1 MRHNSATQPDEDD
14 YRQRL
19 LDGMAAAIIE
29 KGYAETTIADIVRHA
44 RVSKRTF
51 YEYFPDKQS
60 CLLACYTDNHSRVI
74 RAIKSRSP
82 SAENLSWDK
91 RLLQGLR
98 DFLDAGESQLTL
110 MSTLMV
116 EIMAAGR
123 EGLRARREVFQ
134 RFTDLLLDIAENERQ
149 RCGTEVQVLTP
160 PMASALIGG
169 IHEIMLNACEDSRGL
184 NVKNLAD
191 RLADFIVSASTAL
204 GSAQLLS
211 SSSGRNLV

>member
-1 MRHNSATQPDEDD
+1 MSNTTNLLPCEDD

-19 LDGMAAAIIE
+19 LDGMAAAIVE
-29 KGYAETTIADIVRHA
+29 KGYADTTIADIVRLA

-60 CLLACYTDNHSRVI
+60 CLLACYAENHDRVI
-74 RAIKSRSP
+74 LAIRRRTP
-82 SAENLSWDK
+82 SAENLPWDK

-98 DFLDAGESQLTL
+98 DFLNASESQLTL

-134 RFTDLLLDIAENERQ
+134 RFTDLLLDIAESERQ
-149 RCGTEVQVLTP
+149 RRGVQAEFLSP
-160 PMASALIGG
+160 PMASAVVGG
-169 IHEIMLNACEDSRGL
+169 IHEILLNACEDGRAL
-184 NVKNLAD
+184 NVKILVEA
-191 RLADFIVSASTAL
+191 LADFIASASSAL
-204 GSAQLLS
+204 EPNRLVG
-211 SSSGRNLV
+211 GRSTRG